1 VIVRIT
7 TAGTYVDAAALFV
20 HFERRYA
27 FPTIRK
33 WCTPVGKDPASGNQ
47 LYDLESAEEA
57 MAQVK
62 PRNPHRK
69 QSRRTA

>member
-1 VIVRIT
+1 MIVRIT

-20 HFERRYA
+20 HLERRYA
-27 FPTIRK
+27 LVTIRK
-33 WCTPVGKDPASGNQ
+33 WCTPVGTDPASGLQ

-62 PRNPHRK
+62 PRAPHRRK
-69 QSRRTA
+69 SQRTA